1 MWCWVVLWKTW
12 LLMFP
17 NWEALINCAPSAE
30 AKRACKHLP
39 TIQLSDPRPSGS
51 QPTLCC
57 KKSLLTPSIK
67 ATLIFCLK
75 QPTTWTAFM
84 VLITLS
90 PARRRWPQRAKK
102 LYQVSLSVSYH
113 TFILHQGLVTLFGLS
128 ALARTYRVQ
137 RTRGGGGRVSE
148 TRDNGNNCTSNLAP
162 CLSQVCNQIPRT
174 MQGAQWNGDQGAI
187 VFQAN

>member
-1 MWCWVVLWKTW
+1 MPSVDSMQTELACLLLAWEYTKCPTCIMWCWIVLWKTW

-17 NWEALINCAPSAE
+17 NWEALINCPPSAE

-102 LYQVSLSVSYH
+102 LYQVSPSVSYH

-128 ALARTYRVQ
+128 ALARTYHVQ
-137 RTRGGGGRVSE
+137 RTRAGRWGI
-148 TRDNGNNCTSNLAP
+148 R
-162 CLSQVCNQIPRT
+162 NQ
-174 MQGAQWNGDQGAI
+174 GQWQQLHI
-187 VFQAN
+187 